1 MPTLPGAPSGS
12 PSGTYDAL
20 RPELLDRLTEAR
32 AALDPALARI
42 DASAARDQL
51 GSLLE
56 RIGNFIATGD
66 AGLYRAFLHTYLAM
80 RAAEGQ
86 PPNAVLAMLIA
97 IGQTCAQVARDAG
110 QPELALML
118 ARVMASTARA
128 VNDLVAEEL
137 HRRLAQLAEL
147 RTHEVATVEPHP

>member
-1 MPTLPGAPSGS
+1 MPTLRGAPSES
-12 PSGTYDAL
+12 PSGAYDAL
-20 RPELLDRLTEAR
+20 RPELLDRLTETR
-32 AALDPALARI
+32 AALDPALARV
-42 DASAARDQL
+42 DTGAARDQL
-51 GSLLE
+51 GALLE

-97 IGQTCAQVARDAG
+97 VGQTCAQVARASG
-110 QPELALML
+110 ESELALMF
-118 ARVMASTARA
+118 ARVTATTARA

-137 HRRLAQLAEL
+137 DRRIAQLAALE
-147 RTHEVATVEPHP
+147 RRP